1 MSSRFILSS
10 SILAMAAALALGA
23 PALAQSQPPG
33 AMSPGS
39 PPPESEAPANV
50 QPPRTYQAPQDQGTG
65 TPQRSLPA
73 PDSPSGVAPD
83 RTDLGRDCANIDS
96 RVQRTICLNRDLAA
110 LDRDARRLGGA
121 GHAAFTAQLE
131 SCAAASN
138 TVYDGPIYRCVKAR
152 YEARLVQLSRQA
164 GATMSGQYRLM
175 GGAIQGNM
183 TVIEHPQ
190 QHVTVL
196 FDKIT
201 AAGAR
206 ACTFRMDAPASA
218 GVIEGTPAGLP
229 GCRVSVAIR
238 GGTATV
244 QSNGCVGLC
253 EMGERVD
260 GTYLSLQAIAPAARP
275 TRTPPARQAPP
286 KQGAPKY

>member
-1 MSSRFILSS
+1 MSSRSAVTAS
-10 SILAMAAALALGA
+10 ALALAAALAAGA
-23 PALAQSQPPG
+23 PAAAQSQYQSP
-33 AMSPGS
+33 ALTPGS
-39 PPPESEAPANV
+39 PPAESEAPPSL
-50 QPPRTYQAPQDQGTG
+50 QPPGTYPAPQDQGPG
-65 TPQRSLPA
+65 TTQRTLPA
-73 PDSPSGVAPD
+73 PDSPAGVAPD
-83 RTDLGRDCANIDS
+83 RTDLGRDCAGIDS

-121 GHAAFTAQLE
+121 DHAAFMAQLE
-131 SCAAASN
+131 GCGAASK
-138 TVYDGPIYRCVKAR
+138 TVYDGPIYRCVRAR

-183 TVIEHPQ
+183 TVIEYPQ

-201 AAGAR
+201 ADGAR

-218 GVIEGTPAGLP
+218 GVIEGAPAGLP

-238 GGTATV
+238 GGSAIV
-244 QSNGCVGLC
+244 QSNNCAGLC

-275 TRTPPARQAPP
+275 SRTPPRQGPP
-286 KQGAPKY
+286 KQTAPKY